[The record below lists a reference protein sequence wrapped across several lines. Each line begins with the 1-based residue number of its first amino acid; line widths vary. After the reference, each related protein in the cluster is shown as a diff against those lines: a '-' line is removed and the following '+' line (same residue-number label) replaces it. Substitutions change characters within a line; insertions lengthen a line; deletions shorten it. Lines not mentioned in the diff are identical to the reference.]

1 MCSLDVKGE
10 TEEDIWKNYPGR
22 GMSKDKGLELV
33 EPLPVLG
40 WAEVYVTGVGGAG
53 GS

>member
-1 MCSLDVKGE
+1 MCSLDIK
-10 TEEDIWKNYPGR
+10 TEENIWKNYPGR

-33 EPLPVLG
+33 EPLPVLE
-40 WAEVYVTGVGGAG
+40 WAEVYVAGVGGAG